1 MIKDWSLDTIKNEIN
16 KIAYGESD
24 PRMDGYTTFGCKQD
38 LYKVLFHVQEKLN
51 NCSTYEGERGWAK
64 AAVFSPVF
72 EKDYPRSEAVNRQEP
87 YDETMKR
94 MHREEDARQLKWD
107 QIHQNCV
114 GRQLKWDQ
122 RFMEMCKMIAKWS
135 KDPSSQIGAVAV
147 NDERRILA
155 TGYNGFPKGIADT
168 EERLNDREEKYPRIV
183 HAETNALMN
192 ALYAGVS
199 LKDATMYVHGLPV
212 CPECAKLIIQA
223 GVRRVVINDL
233 VNSNAH
239 WKDLW
244 ITRTSPMFK
253 EAGIVVMILGE

>member
-1 MIKDWSLDTIKNEIN
+1 MLWF
-16 KIAYGESD
+16 G
-24 PRMDGYTTFGCKQD
+24 GYTMSMWDK
-38 LYKVLFHVQEKLN
+38 
-51 NCSTYEGERGWAK
+51 EG
-64 AAVFSPVF
+64 AATDR
-72 EKDYPRSEAVNRQEP
+72 KQEP
-87 YDETMKR
+87 YHNFMGRR
-94 MHREEDARQLKWD
+94 MREEDA
-107 QIHQNCV
+107 
-114 GRQLKWDQ
+114 RQLKWDQ
-122 RFMEMCKMIAKWS
+122 RFMEMCEMIAKWS